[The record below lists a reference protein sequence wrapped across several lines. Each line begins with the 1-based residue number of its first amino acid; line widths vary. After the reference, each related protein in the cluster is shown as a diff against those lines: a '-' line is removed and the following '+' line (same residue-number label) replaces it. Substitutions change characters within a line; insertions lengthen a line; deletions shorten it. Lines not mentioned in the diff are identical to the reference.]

1 MASSE
6 GFPAADSE
14 KELNPGQNMDAQV
27 DPISSE
33 IAASKEQSEAE
44 AAKKHKQEERKD
56 CLQTF
61 KTAIIVSGII
71 VAAAGALFAITKKLK
86 QK

>member
-1 MASSE
+1 M
-6 GFPAADSE
+6 
-14 KELNPGQNMDAQV
+14 Q
-27 DPISSE
+27 
-33 IAASKEQSEAE
+33 EQSEAE